1 MLVPLS
7 VQGRSI
13 HSSLGVREGFQE
25 EVTNSSRIGNSQ
37 ADGHGAENGCVDGPS
52 WALETEP

>member
-1 MLVPLS
+1 M
-7 VQGRSI
+7 QAGGRV
-13 HSSLGVREGFQE
+13 VREGFQE

-37 ADGHGAENGCVDGPS
+37 ADGHGAENGYVDGPS